1 MANREVIKILVD
13 NGLKVTPQRIA
24 VLEVVLTLENHPSAD
39 TVIDYIRL
47 NYPHV
52 SIGTVYKSLE
62 TFVKKG
68 ILSKVKTDNDLMRYD
83 AVKEKHHHL
92 YCSESERIEDYFDK
106 GLDDILKKYLKN
118 NKIPH
123 FKVEDIKLQIAG
135 KFTEEKETENNNQK

>member
-1 MANREVIKILVD
+1 MANREVIKILTE

-24 VLEVVLTLENHPSAD
+24 VLEVVLSLEKHPDAD

-52 SIGTVYKSLE
+52 AIGTVYQNLT

-68 ILSKVKTDNDLMRYD
+68 IISKVKTENEHMRYD
-83 AVKEKHHHL
+83 SVKDTHHHL

-106 GLDDILKKYLKN
+106 DLDDILQKYLKN
-118 NKIPH
+118 KKISN
-123 FKVEDIKLQIAG
+123 FKIEEIKLQLVG
-135 KFTEEKETENNNQK
+135 KFTD

>member
-1 MANREVIKILVD
+1 MANREVIKILTE

-24 VLEVVLTLENHPSAD
+24 VLEVVLSLENHPDAD

-52 SIGTVYKSLE
+52 SIGTVYQTLT

-68 ILSKVKTDNDLMRYD
+68 IITKVKTEHEHMRYD
-83 AVKEKHHHL
+83 PVKENHHHL

-106 GLDDILKKYLKN
+106 DLDDILHNYLKN
-118 NKIPH
+118 KKIPN
-123 FKVEDIKLQIAG
+123 FKIEEIKLQLIG
-135 KFTEEKETENNNQK
+135 KFADLEESKSTNKK